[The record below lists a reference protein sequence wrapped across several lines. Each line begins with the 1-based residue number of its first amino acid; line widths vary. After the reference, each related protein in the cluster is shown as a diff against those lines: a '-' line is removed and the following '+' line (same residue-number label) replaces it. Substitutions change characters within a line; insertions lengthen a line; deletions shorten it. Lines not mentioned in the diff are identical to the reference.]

1 MAKINL
7 LPWREEQRKERQREF
22 FLLLIFSAVAAIA
35 LVFVALTYLGGT
47 LSMQNERNEYLQA
60 QIKDMDV
67 QIQEIAELEKTREAL
82 LARKQVIEDLQ
93 SKRSLTVQLLNEL
106 VITTPVGVTLTNLQ
120 QLGLEVTISGTA
132 QSNARVSEF
141 LTKLGTSALL
151 VDPQL
156 AIIEANKERVQAVEP
171 YDFRI
176 KVRLQLAS
184 DQDAVGF
191 DEEQADAE

>member
-35 LVFVALTYLGGT
+35 LVFVVLTYLGGT
-47 LSMQNERNEYLQA
+47 LSMQNARNQYLQT
-60 QIKDMDV
+60 QIKEMDQ
-67 QIQEIAELEKTREAL
+67 QIEEIAELEKTREAL
-82 LARKQVIEDLQ
+82 FARKQVIEDLQ

-106 VITTPVGVTLTNLQ
+106 VSTTPVGVTLTNLQ

-141 LTKLGTSALL
+141 LTQLGSSELL
-151 VDPQL
+151 VNPEL
-156 AIIEANKERVQAVEP
+156 AIIEANTKRAQTVEP

-176 KVRLQLAS
+176 KVHLKLAS
-184 DQDAVGF
+184 NQEDEGF
-191 DEEQADAE
+191 DEEQS

>member
-22 FLLLIFSAVAAIA
+22 FMLLIFSAVAAIG
-35 LVFVALTYLGGT
+35 LVFVVLTYLGGT
-47 LSMQNERNEYLQA
+47 LSVQNQRNQYLQSQISDMDQ
-60 QIKDMDV
+60 QIK
-67 QIQEIAELEKTREAL
+67 EISELEKTREAL
-82 LARKQVIEDLQ
+82 VARKQVIEDLQ

-106 VITTPVGVTLTNLQ
+106 VTTTPVGVTLTNLQ

-132 QSNARVSEF
+132 QSNARVSQF

-151 VDPQL
+151 VDPEL
-156 AIIEANKERVQAVEP
+156 AIIEANEKRAQTVEP

-176 KVRLQLAS
+176 KVRLNLAPS
-184 DQDAVGF
+184 QEDEGF
-191 DEEQADAE
+191 DEEQS